1 MRTFL
6 FKTFLLALLFAL
18 SAAGIIGFKVCRFNR
33 DDLTENG
40 PAVKPSDR
48 ILFVGSSSI
57 GCAITPQ
64 TDDCVS
70 VFWRWKLQPQYFL
83 FELEKLEREGA
94 LKNLKAV
101 VVEFGFQNFAYQ
113 TIDDVTASRVE
124 TLPLT
129 LGNLSRLPLSP
140 ISMLLSVFDCIR
152 LGYRIRVTSRPDPGT
167 SIVDRP
173 AEWQKE
179 RLDELSHCYF
189 ETVQTPGRMCDGW
202 QESLKTAYAEIFA
215 LCRRNQLR
223 PIVLQTP
230 MPKGF
235 RDRIPPRMENLYNE
249 FTSYFKG
256 LGYVVIDGRAVME
269 DQSFMDMTHLSL
281 VGSKSFTEWF
291 LKGEGE

>member
-40 PAVKPSDR
+40 PVVKPSDR

-94 LKNLKAV
+94 LKNLKTV

-113 TIDDVTASRVE
+113 TIDDMTASRVE
-124 TLPLT
+124 TLPLAF
-129 LGNLSRLPLSP
+129 GNLSRLPLSP
-140 ISMLLSVFDCIR
+140 TSMLLSVFDCIR

-167 SIVDRP
+167 SIVDRS

-179 RLDELSHCYF
+179 RLDELARCYF
-189 ETVQTPGRMCDGW
+189 ETVATSELMCDGW
-202 QESLKTAYAEIFA
+202 QEALKTTYTEIFA
-215 LCRRNQLR
+215 LCRRNKLR
-223 PIVLQTP
+223 PIVLLTP
-230 MPKGF
+230 MPKVF
-235 RDRIPPRMENLYNE
+235 RDMTPPEMVTLHND
-249 FTSYFKG
+249 FTAAFKKMG
-256 LGYVVIDGRAVME
+256 FDVIDGRAVL
-269 DQSFMDMTHLSL
+269 DDSAFMDMTHLSL
-281 VGSKSFTEWF
+281 AGSKWFTEWF
-291 LKGEGE
+291 LKKEGE